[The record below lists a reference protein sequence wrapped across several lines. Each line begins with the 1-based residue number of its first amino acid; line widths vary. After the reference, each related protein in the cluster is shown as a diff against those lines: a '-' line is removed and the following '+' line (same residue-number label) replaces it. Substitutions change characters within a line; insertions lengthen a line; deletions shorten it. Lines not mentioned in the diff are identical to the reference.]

1 MRQIKIWK
9 GTSYATISAQE
20 PHSGKDSGIGD
31 SDNDSDSD
39 ISGDGLRKDD
49 HQNSVQNGKSKNQ
62 WGRNVHVHVKCST

>member
-9 GTSYATISAQE
+9 GTSYATISARE

-31 SDNDSDSD
+31 SDFNDSDSD

-49 HQNSVQNGKSKNQ
+49 HQNNVQTGRSKHQ
-62 WGRNVHVHVKCST
+62 